1 MRGDIYR
8 LPGRRNATGSE
19 QQGARYG
26 VVVQSDALLLS
37 TVLVAPTSRS
47 AGASRIRPLIDI
59 DDTPTRVLIDQTSA
73 ISTERLGAFAGR
85 LDTPELAEVDSALRI
100 AFGLF

>member
-1 MRGDIYR
+1 VRGDVYR
-8 LPGRRNATGSE
+8 LPKRRDATGHE

-37 TVLVAPTSRS
+37 TVLIAPTSRS
-47 AGASRIRPLIDI
+47 AGASRIRPVVDI
-59 DDTPTRVLIDQTSA
+59 DGTQTRILVEQTSA

-85 LDTPELAEVDSALRI
+85 LDAHELAAVDDALRI